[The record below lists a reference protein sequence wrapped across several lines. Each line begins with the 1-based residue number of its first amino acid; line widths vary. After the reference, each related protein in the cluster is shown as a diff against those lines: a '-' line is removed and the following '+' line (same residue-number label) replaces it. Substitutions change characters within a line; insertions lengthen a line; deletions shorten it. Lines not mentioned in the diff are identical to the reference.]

1 MKASVLITGST
12 GMLGQAAVSLLG
24 NRGLGLSHEAL
35 DIADA
40 DAVSQAF
47 TRFQPQVVFNC
58 AASTNVDL
66 CQTDHTYADSGNVTG
81 PANLAMAARASG
93 ALMVHVSTDFVF
105 DGEKGA
111 PYTEHDEP
119 RPLNYYGAS
128 KLEGE
133 RRVLSACP
141 AALVVRTSW
150 SYGPGGVNFPGR
162 VIHWATEGRRLRA
175 AQDQIGS
182 PTYTPFLARGI
193 LQLLEAGAVGVVHL
207 AGAGQSSRF
216 EVAEATLQSAGRKG
230 EVERAHA
237 IDFPARAP
245 RPRNTALDCSLAA
258 SLGVSL
264 PPWREGINAY
274 VGTRQDRPSDPAVS
288 APHQTPTSTP

>member
-1 MKASVLITGST
+1 MKDRILITGCT
-12 GMLGQAAVSLLG
+12 GMLGRAAVSLLG
-24 NRGLGLSHEAL
+24 SRGVGLSQEEL

-40 DAVSQAF
+40 GAVSRAF
-47 TRFQPQVVFNC
+47 ARFRPQVVFNC

-66 CQTDHTYADSGNVTG
+66 CQTDHAYAQSGNVMG
-81 PANLAMAARASG
+81 PANLAAAARASG

-111 PYTEHDEP
+111 PYTERDEP

-150 SYGPGGVNFPGR
+150 SYGPGGVNFPGK
-162 VIHWATEGRRLRA
+162 VLDWAEEGRRLRA
-175 AQDQIGS
+175 AEDQIGS

-193 LQLLEAGAVGVVHL
+193 LQLLEAGAGGVVHL
-207 AGAGQSSRF
+207 AGAGQASRF
-216 EVAEATLQSAGRKG
+216 EVAVATLYKAEL
-230 EVERAHA
+230 EVEVKSARA
-237 IDFPARAP
+237 IDFPAPAP
-245 RPRNTALDCSLAA
+245 RPRNTALECSLAA

-264 PPWREGINAY
+264 PPWREGISAY
-274 VGTRQDRPSDPAVS
+274 VDGRRGTASDPVASVPNPQ
-288 APHQTPTSTP
+288 PHP